1 MSWLSTRY
9 LLHGCRLPD
18 QRCTRLT
25 ERASFLAS
33 QKLQPTPGAICFG
46 RRAAQII
53 IQAGF
58 AAELLPSKSVPHEA
72 KAAIAHVA
80 SALAN
85 SL

>member
-1 MSWLSTRY
+1 MAVNALPVARLQVAGPTLS
-9 LLHGCRLPD
+9 
-18 QRCTRLT
+18 RLT

-33 QKLQPTPGAICFG
+33 QNLWPAPGAICFV

-53 IQAGF
+53 IQASF
-58 AAELLPSKSVPHEA
+58 AAEPLPSKSVPHEA

>member
-1 MSWLSTRY
+1 V
-9 LLHGCRLPD
+9 
-18 QRCTRLT
+18 
-25 ERASFLAS
+25 
-33 QKLQPTPGAICFG
+33 

-58 AAELLPSKSVPHEA
+58 AAELLPSKSVPREA

>member
-1 MSWLSTRY
+1 MRF
-9 LLHGCRLPD
+9 
-18 QRCTRLT
+18 
-25 ERASFLAS
+25 A
-33 QKLQPTPGAICFG
+33 
-46 RRAAQII
+46 RRAAQIV

-58 AAELLPSKSVPHEA
+58 AAKLFPPKSVSYKA